1 MEINSN
7 KMGFRIA
14 QKRREMGIKQA
25 VLAEA
30 VGISDNHMSNIEKGY
45 STPSLETLIKIC
57 NALCVTPDYI
67 LLGSI
72 RKDTAQ
78 NIIDDIMLCN
88 YEDKIIIEKLIQ
100 VFVEKVTKK

>member
-1 MEINSN
+1 MKMEINAN

-14 QKRREMGIKQA
+14 QKRRELKIKQA
-25 VLAEA
+25 DLAEI

-45 STPSLETLIKIC
+45 STPSLETLVKIC

-72 RKDTAQ
+72 KKDTAQ
-78 NIIDDIMLCN
+78 NIIDDIKLCRH
-88 YEDKIIIEKLIQ
+88 EDKIIIEKLIQ
-100 VFVEKVTKK
+100 AFIER